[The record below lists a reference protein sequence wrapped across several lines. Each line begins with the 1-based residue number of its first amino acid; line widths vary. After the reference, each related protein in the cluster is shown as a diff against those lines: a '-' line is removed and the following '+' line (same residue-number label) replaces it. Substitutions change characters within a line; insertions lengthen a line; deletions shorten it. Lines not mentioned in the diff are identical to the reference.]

1 MKTTMIKKIAYVLK
15 SVILTPLL
23 LGGAGGGLPLLLRG
37 VGLPLL
43 LGVVGSGLLC
53 SCYHDQHELQ
63 PNQYDGKPVGYL
75 TPLLLWEDQ
84 SDANSAIDDI
94 RFTVSGTGGTTVAN
108 RFNNTEAAAD
118 WLQQLPVG
126 DYDVLVTVD
135 MDEVHGYV
143 LENAATRGTT
153 RAGTLSTTRASD
165 ATVTTRAGDAT
176 VTTALPDTRVS
187 LAEPSSSP
195 RQSWYAVTHA
205 TVREDEI
212 TVAEFHLQRLLSEL
226 SVIVSNVPTGAAI
239 TASVERV
246 ARDVLLTH
254 RDGLGRYGVPDRDDF
269 LTVTLGALTAAATV
283 PDGSPS
289 GPAATVPDGFAV
301 GVTRTL
307 MPTAGGQPRC
317 YLTLTVT
324 TPEGTPLTYLA
335 DAPRMECGRAY
346 VVELDYTKLRPYMLL
361 SAFTINE
368 WTEGWTISGE
378 IINPDK

>member
-1 MKTTMIKKIAYVLK
+1 MMKKKAFIFLAVAAMML
-15 SVILTPLL
+15 LT
-23 LGGAGGGLPLLLRG
+23 A
-37 VGLPLL
+37 
-43 LGVVGSGLLC
+43 C
-53 SCYHDQHELQ
+53 CDDKQELQ
-63 PNQYDGKPVGYL
+63 PNQYGGKPVGYL
-75 TPLLLWEDQ
+75 TPLLLWEDEA
-84 SDANSAIDDI
+84 DAGMPIDDI
-94 RFTVSGTGGTTVAN
+94 RFTVSGTGGTTVTQ
-108 RFNNTEAAAD
+108 RFDNTGTAAD

-135 MDEVHGYV
+135 MDEAHGYV

-153 RAGTLSTTRASD
+153 RAGTLSTTRAD
-165 ATVTTRAGDAT
+165 EAT

-187 LAEPSSSP
+187 LADPSSSP

-246 ARDVLLTH
+246 AHDVLLTH
-254 RDGLGRYGVPDRDDF
+254 RDGQGRYGVADREDY
-269 LTVTLGALTAAATV
+269 LTVSLGALAADPADAATLRH
-283 PDGSPS
+283 D
-289 GPAATVPDGFAV
+289 DH
-301 GVTRTL
+301 TL

-317 YLTLTVT
+317 YLTLSVT
-324 TPEGTPLTYLA
+324 TPEGTRLTYLA
-335 DAPRMECGRAY
+335 DAPRMECGKAY

-361 SAFTINE
+361 SAFTIND

>member
-1 MKTTMIKKIAYVLK
+1 MKKIFPLMAAAAMML
-15 SVILTPLL
+15 LT
-23 LGGAGGGLPLLLRG
+23 A
-37 VGLPLL
+37 
-43 LGVVGSGLLC
+43 
-53 SCYHDQHELQ
+53 CYHDQHELQ

-75 TPLLLWEDQ
+75 TPQLLWEDQ
-84 SDANSAIDDI
+84 ADAGAAIDDI

-135 MDEVHGYV
+135 MDEAHGYV

-153 RAGTLSTTRASD
+153 RADEELH
-165 ATVTTRAGDAT
+165 
-176 VTTALPDTRVS
+176 TALPDTRVS

-205 TVREDEI
+205 TVKEDEI
-212 TVAEFHLQRLLSEL
+212 TVAEFRLQGLLSEL
-226 SVIVSNVPTGAAI
+226 SVIVHGVPTGAAI

-246 ARDVLLTH
+246 ASDVLLTH
-254 RDGLGRYGVPDRDDF
+254 RDGQGRYGVADREDF
-269 LTVTLGALTAAATV
+269 LTVSLGALAADPADAATLRH
-283 PDGSPS
+283 D
-289 GPAATVPDGFAV
+289 DH
-301 GVTRTL
+301 TL
-307 MPTAGGQPRC
+307 MPTAGGQERC
-317 YLTLTVT
+317 YLSLSVT
-324 TPEGTPLTYLA
+324 TPEGTRLTYLA
-335 DAPRMECGRAY
+335 DAPRMECGKTY

-361 SAFTINE
+361 SAFTIND

>member
-1 MKTTMIKKIAYVLK
+1 MIKKIAYILK

-23 LGGAGGGLPLLLRG
+23 LG
-37 VGLPLL
+37 
-43 LGVVGSGLLC
+43 VVGSGLLV

-84 SDANSAIDDI
+84 GDANFAIDDI

-135 MDEVHGYV
+135 MDEAHGYV

-153 RAGTLSTTRASD
+153 RAGTLSTTRA
-165 ATVTTRAGDAT
+165 GDAT

-187 LAEPSSSP
+187 LADPSSSP

-212 TVAEFHLQRLLSEL
+212 TVAEFRLQRLLSEL

-254 RDGLGRYGVPDRDDF
+254 RDGLGRYGVPASDGY

-289 GPAATVPDGFAV
+289 GPATTVPDGFAV
-301 GVTRTL
+301 GATRTL

-361 SAFTINE
+361 ETFTINE
-368 WTEGWTISGE
+368 WTDGWTISGE
-378 IINPDK
+378 IINPDE

>member
-1 MKTTMIKKIAYVLK
+1 MKKIFPLMAAAAMML
-15 SVILTPLL
+15 LT
-23 LGGAGGGLPLLLRG
+23 A
-37 VGLPLL
+37 
-43 LGVVGSGLLC
+43 
-53 SCYHDQHELQ
+53 CYHDQHELQ

-75 TPLLLWEDQ
+75 TPQLLWEDQ
-84 SDANSAIDDI
+84 ADAGAAIDDI

-135 MDEVHGYV
+135 MDEAHGYV

-153 RAGTLSTTRASD
+153 RAD
-165 ATVTTRAGDAT
+165 EAT
-176 VTTALPDTRVS
+176 VTTAMPDTRVS

-205 TVREDEI
+205 TVKEDEI
-212 TVAEFHLQRLLSEL
+212 TVAEFRLQGLLSEL
-226 SVIVSNVPTGAAI
+226 SVIVHGVPTGAAI

-246 ARDVLLTH
+246 ASDVLLTH
-254 RDGLGRYGVPDRDDF
+254 RDGQGRYGVADREDF
-269 LTVTLGALTAAATV
+269 LTVSLGALAADPADAATLRH
-283 PDGSPS
+283 D
-289 GPAATVPDGFAV
+289 DH
-301 GVTRTL
+301 TL
-307 MPTAGGQPRC
+307 MPTAGGQERC
-317 YLTLTVT
+317 YLSLAVT
-324 TPEGTPLTYLA
+324 TPDGTPLTYLA
-335 DAPRMECGRAY
+335 DAPRMECGKTY

-361 SAFTINE
+361 SAFTIND

>member
-1 MKTTMIKKIAYVLK
+1 MKTTMIKKITAFVKGNQTSL
-15 SVILTPLL
+15 PW
-23 LGGAGGGLPLLLRG
+23 GGLGWAFCLL
-37 VGLPLL
+37 
-43 LGVVGSGLLC
+43 LLC

-84 SDANSAIDDI
+84 SDVNSAIDDI

-108 RFNNTEAAAD
+108 RFNNTATAAD

-135 MDEVHGYV
+135 MDEAHGYV

-153 RAGTLSTTRASD
+153 RAGTLSTTRAGTLSTTRAGD

-195 RQSWYAVTHA
+195 AQAWYAVTHA
-205 TVREDEI
+205 TVKADEI

-226 SVIVSNVPTGAAI
+226 SVIVHNVPTGAAI

-254 RDGLGRYGVPDRDDF
+254 RDGQGRYGVADREDYM
-269 LTVTLGALTAAATV
+269 TVSLGALTAASTV
-283 PDGSPS
+283 SDGSTV
-289 GPAATVPDGFAV
+289 GTATLRHDDH
-301 GVTRTL
+301 TL
-307 MPTAGGQPRC
+307 MPTAGGQERC
-317 YLTLTVT
+317 YLTLTVI
-324 TPEGTPLTYLA
+324 TPDGTRLTYLA
-335 DAPRMECGRAY
+335 DAPRMECGKTY

-361 SAFTINE
+361 ETFTIND
-368 WTEGWTISGE
+368 WTDGWAITGE
-378 IINPDK
+378 IINPDR

>member
-1 MKTTMIKKIAYVLK
+1 MTKKIFPFLAAAAMML
-15 SVILTPLL
+15 LT
-23 LGGAGGGLPLLLRG
+23 A
-37 VGLPLL
+37 
-43 LGVVGSGLLC
+43 
-53 SCYHDQHELQ
+53 CYHDQHEEMPSEYGDQ
-63 PNQYDGKPVGYL
+63 PVGYL

-84 SDANSAIDDI
+84 ADAGAAIDDI

-135 MDEVHGYV
+135 MDEAHGYV

-153 RAGTLSTTRASD
+153 RAD
-165 ATVTTRAGDAT
+165 EAT

-187 LAEPSSSP
+187 LSQPSSSP

-246 ARDVLLTH
+246 AHDVLLTH
-254 RDGLGRYGVPDRDDF
+254 RDGQGRYGVADREDYM
-269 LTVTLGALTAAATV
+269 TVSLGALAADPADAATLRH
-283 PDGSPS
+283 D
-289 GPAATVPDGFAV
+289 DH
-301 GVTRTL
+301 TL
-307 MPTAGGQPRC
+307 MPTAGGQERC
-317 YLTLTVT
+317 YLSLSVT
-324 TPEGTPLTYLA
+324 TPEGTQLTYLA
-335 DAPRMECGRAY
+335 DAPRMECGKTY

-361 SAFTINE
+361 SAFTIND